1 MKVQRLIL
9 ITLSAILSCSVAAQ
23 QPANQQPGKIKRP
36 VKNPP
41 QYPNI
46 IDLDNKDTTEKP
58 QQNQTSYPQDQI
70 PAANQGDNLVQAL
83 TSLTGEVRTLV
94 QEIRSLNL
102 RQQAQLDMLRMTRT
116 DMRIDHFER
125 ELRPVRERITALE
138 ADEQNLYQLMTRE
151 SLFAQTANLPTVNR
165 DKSMQQLKQNY
176 EVRLRFIQAEKERYR
191 KIESDLLA
199 SLKIYQSQGSETESR
214 IQATEE
220 MLKRIENKESEAGRT
235 ERKP

>member
-1 MKVQRLIL
+1 MKVQKLIL

-23 QPANQQPGKIKRP
+23 QQPANQQPGKVKRP
-36 VKNPP
+36 VRNPP

-46 IDLDNKDTTEKP
+46 IDLDNKDSSEKP
-58 QQNQTSYPQDQI
+58 QQNQTRNSQDQNS
-70 PAANQGDNLVQAL
+70 ADNQGDSLVQAL

-165 DKSMQQLKQNY
+165 SQSMDQLKQNY
-176 EVRLRFIQAEKERYR
+176 EVKLRFVQAEKERYR

-199 SLKIYQSQGSETESR
+199 SLKIYQSQGSDTESR

-220 MLKRIENKESEAGRT
+220 LLKRIETGERT

>member
-1 MKVQRLIL
+1 MKVQRLVL
-9 ITLSAILSCSVAAQ
+9 ITLVAILSCSAVAQ
-23 QPANQQPGKIKRP
+23 QPAQQPARIKRP

-41 QYPNI
+41 QYPSI
-46 IDLDNKDTTEKP
+46 IDLDNKDTPEKP
-58 QQNQTSYPQDQI
+58 QQNQTLNPQDQLSV
-70 PAANQGDNLVQAL
+70 ANQGDSLVQAL
-83 TSLTGEVRTLV
+83 SSLTGEVRTLV

-125 ELRPVRERITALE
+125 ELRPVRERIAALE
-138 ADEQNLYQLMTRE
+138 TDEQGLYQLMTRE
-151 SLFAQTANLPTVNR
+151 SLFAQTANLPTLNR
-165 DKSMQQLKQNY
+165 DQSMNQLKQNY
-176 EVRLRFIQAEKERYR
+176 EVRLRFVQAEKERHR

-199 SLKIYQSQGSETESR
+199 SLKIYQNQGSETENR

-220 MLKRIENKESEAGRT
+220 MLKRIESAAGKT

>member
-1 MKVQRLIL
+1 MKVQRLVI
-9 ITLSAILSCSVAAQ
+9 ITLVAILSCSALAQ
-23 QPANQQPGKIKRP
+23 QPVQQPGRIKRP

-41 QYPNI
+41 QYPSI
-46 IDLDNKDTTEKP
+46 IDLENKEEKP
-58 QQNQTSYPQDQI
+58 QQNQTLNPQEQLSV
-70 PAANQGDNLVQAL
+70 ANQGDSVAQAL
-83 TSLTGEVRTLV
+83 SSLTGEVRTLV

-125 ELRPVRERITALE
+125 ELRPVRERIAALE
-138 ADEQNLYQLMTRE
+138 TDEQNLYQLMTRE
-151 SLFAQTANLPTVNR
+151 SLFAQTANLPTLNR
-165 DKSMQQLKQNY
+165 DQSMNQLKQNY
-176 EVRLRFIQAEKERYR
+176 EVRLRFIQAEKERHR

-199 SLKIYQSQGSETESR
+199 SLKIYQNQGSETENR

-220 MLKRIENKESEAGRT
+220 MLKRIESEKSGAGTT